1 VRTVVNVPL
10 QPRHASFI
18 GGGGRSSTSSLAM
31 LAAMRR
37 ASSRVKFADSLLTF
51 DQDQCSAMGFD
62 LARIGEKP

>member
-1 VRTVVNVPL
+1 LPAAFDPD
-10 QPRHASFI
+10 QFF
-18 GGGGRSSTSSLAM
+18 TSSGSLVM

-37 ASSRVKFADSLLTF
+37 ASSRVRFADSLLTF